1 VNFVGNTP
9 SSSPASNALPIA
21 VIGGGITGLAAAYR
35 LTQLGHRVRL
45 FEASRRVGGVI
56 RSERT
61 PDGWLIESGPNSFQ
75 ENSRETADLLASLDL
90 TASTVV
96 TSPTAKKRF
105 LVRRG
110 RLHAAPSSPPGL
122 LTTPIFS
129 PLGKLRV
136 LRDLAFNPLTRETD
150 VSLATLIRE
159 HFGREFLDYAFNPFV
174 SGVYAGDPEK
184 LSARYAFPSLWTA
197 EQTHG
202 SLIRGMISQARTRK
216 RRGAP
221 KTRLLSFRDGLQT
234 LPDTL
239 ARALPPGT
247 VTLSTVVETLTPPFA
262 PGSPWRI
269 SFRHLFSAPTPDTSA
284 ASASG
289 STSQAPGPAQTPIAS
304 SSDLH
309 TENFSSVI
317 LALPAHVLARLTF
330 NTNDRRALSTRPLA
344 ALADVLHPP
353 VASLFLGFRRDQV
366 AHPLDGFGALIPA
379 LERKK
384 ILGALFSSSLFP
396 GRAPEGHVAITVLAG
411 GTRQPEIAALPTDR
425 LLSEVFPDL
434 RSLLGV
440 SGDPVFLRHNAWS
453 HAIPQY
459 NLGYE
464 RCLAAIE
471 TCEHTYAR
479 LHIGGQVRDGIS
491 VPACLQSGLALADR
505 AIR

>member
-1 VNFVGNTP
+1 VAHPSPTPAATP
-9 SSSPASNALPIA
+9 SAALPIA

-35 LTQLGHRVRL
+35 LTRLGHRVRL
-45 FEASRRVGGVI
+45 FEASPRVGGVI

-75 ENSRETADLLASLDL
+75 ENSRETADLLTSLDL
-90 TASTVV
+90 TASAVV
-96 TSPTAKKRF
+96 TSPDAKKRF
-105 LVRRG
+105 LVRRD

-136 LRDLAFNPLTRETD
+136 LRDLGMSPRERPAD
-150 VSLATLIRE
+150 ASLATLIRE

-184 LSARYAFPSLWTA
+184 LSARYSFPSLWTA

-202 SLIRGMISQARTRK
+202 SLIRGMISQARARK
-216 RRGAP
+216 HRGEP

-239 ARALPPGT
+239 ALALPPGT
-247 VTLSTVVETLTPPFA
+247 VSLSTPVESLTPPLA

-269 SFRHLFSAPTPDTSA
+269 SFRHLFSSPPQHTPDVPT
-284 ASASG
+284 
-289 STSQAPGPAQTPIAS
+289 TPHAPGRAQTPVAS

-317 LALPAHVLARLTF
+317 LAVPAHALAKLVFT
-330 NTNDRRALSTRPLA
+330 TNDHRALAERPLA

-353 VASLFLGFRRDQV
+353 VASLFLGFRREQV

-379 LERKK
+379 LENKK

-396 GRAPEGHVAITVLAG
+396 GRAPDGHVAITVLAG
-411 GTRQPEIAALPTDR
+411 GTRQPEIAALPTAA
-425 LLSEVFPDL
+425 LLAEILADL
-434 RSLLGV
+434 RELLGV
-440 SGDPVFLRHNAWS
+440 TGEPVFLRHNAWS

-459 NLGYE
+459 NLGHE
-464 RCLAAIE
+464 RFLTAIE
-471 TCEHTYAR
+471 TCEHTYPR

-491 VPACLQSGLALADR
+491 VPACLQAGLALADR
-505 AIR
+505 AVR

>member
-1 VNFVGNTP
+1 VVN
-9 SSSPASNALPIA
+9 SSQNLPIA

-35 LTQLGHRVRL
+35 LTKLGHRVRL
-45 FEASRRVGGVI
+45 LEASPRLGGVI

-90 TASTVV
+90 TSSTLV
-96 TSPTAKKRF
+96 TSPSAKKRF
-105 LVRRG
+105 LVRHG
-110 RLHAAPSSPPGL
+110 RLCAAPSSPSAL

-136 LRDLAFNPLTRETD
+136 LRDLGMSPRERPTD
-150 VSLATLIRE
+150 VSLATFVRE

-184 LSARYAFPSLWTA
+184 LSARHSFPSLWTA

-202 SLIRGMISQARTRK
+202 SLIRGMIAQARTRK
-216 RRGAP
+216 RRGAA
-221 KTRLLSFRDGLQT
+221 KTRLLSFREGLQT

-247 VTLSTVVETLTPPFA
+247 VSLSTVVETLTPPFA

-269 SFRHLFSAPTPDTSA
+269 AFRHHFSPHSLPPSVSQLSTLSSQP
-284 ASASG
+284 SAS
-289 STSQAPGPAQTPIAS
+289 STPVTS

-309 TENFSSVI
+309 TENFAAVI
-317 LALPAHVLARLTF
+317 LAVPAHALAKLVFT
-330 NTNDRRALSTRPLA
+330 TNDHRALSDRPLA

-353 VASLFLGFRRDQV
+353 VASLFLGFRREQV
-366 AHPLDGFGALIPA
+366 AHPLDGFGALVPA

-396 GRAPEGHVAITVLAG
+396 GRAPDGHVAITVLAG

-425 LLSEVFPDL
+425 LLAEILPDL

-440 SGDPVFLRHNAWS
+440 TGDPVFLRHNAWS

-459 NLGYE
+459 NLGHE
-464 RCLAAIE
+464 RFLSVME

-479 LHIGGQVRDGIS
+479 LYIGGQARNGIS
-491 VPACLQSGLALADR
+491 LPACLEAGLALADR

>member
-1 VNFVGNTP
+1 VAN
-9 SSSPASNALPIA
+9 SSQNLPIA
-21 VIGGGITGLAAAYR
+21 VIGGGVTGLAAAYR
-35 LTQLGHRVRL
+35 LTKLGHRVRL
-45 FEASRRVGGVI
+45 FESSPRVGGVI

-61 PDGWLIESGPNSFQ
+61 ADGWLIESGPNSFQ
-75 ENSRETADLLASLDL
+75 ENSRDIASLLSDLGLASSI
-90 TASTVV
+90 TV

-105 LVRRG
+105 LVRNSH
-110 RLHAAPSSPPGL
+110 LHAAPSSPPGL
-122 LTTPIFS
+122 FTTPIFS

-136 LRDLAFNPLTRETD
+136 LRDLVFNPLTRETD
-150 VSLATLIRE
+150 ISLATLIRE

-184 LSARYAFPSLWTA
+184 LSARHSFPSLWTA

-216 RRGAP
+216 RRGQP
-221 KTRLLSFRDGLQT
+221 KTRLLSFREGLQT
-234 LPDTL
+234 LPDAL

-247 VTLSTVVETLTPPFA
+247 VSLSTPVESLTPPFA

-269 SFRHLFSAPTPDTSA
+269 AFRHLFATSVYQA
-284 ASASG
+284 
-289 STSQAPGPAQTPIAS
+289 STSHSQLAAPPVTS

-309 TENFSSVI
+309 TENFSAVI
-317 LALPAHVLARLTF
+317 LALPAHALAKLTF
-330 NTNDRRALSTRPLA
+330 QTNDHRALSDRPLA
-344 ALADVLHPP
+344 ALVDVLHPP

-366 AHPLDGFGALIPA
+366 AHPLDGFGALVPA

-425 LLSEVFPDL
+425 LLAEIMPDL
-434 RSLLGV
+434 RQLLGV
-440 SGDPVFLRHNAWS
+440 TGDPVFLRHHAWS

-459 NLGYE
+459 NLGHE
-464 RCLAAIE
+464 RFLAAIE
-471 TCEHTYAR
+471 TCEHTYPR

-505 AIR
+505 AVR